1 MRTRLRRLRW
11 LFTAIFA
18 VMLAVT
24 LLGFD
29 NTGADC
35 GDAIQADGS
44 ETFECNTMAYVVMA
58 VGLIGL
64 TGLASMLGWTVIDWF
79 LVRRSRARR

>member
-1 MRTRLRRLRW
+1 MRARLLAPVG
-11 LFTAIFA
+11 LTAIA
-18 VMLAVT
+18 LLAVAACAPT
-24 LLGFD
+24 KK
-29 NTGADC
+29 APPVPH
-35 GDAIQADGS
+35 GS